1 MKHIRDQKQDLPK
14 VPECVHTAILT
25 TLNRL
30 EENEDMAKKIRKS
43 RFSGKKFVALAAAMA
58 AVFGMTVIAA
68 AAEFWWNQKAAEE
81 FGNPTPERQQ
91 QMVEAGVA
99 EEQTV
104 SSTDAGI
111 TVTAVQTLR
120 DANRIYMLFEL
131 TAEEAVIDGNSGF
144 SDWKMITDEGKN
156 LWDYERSMT
165 GSGGVTD
172 AQSGT
177 LLTQGFYFWDFLMEE
192 DPEGWNGDTLT
203 VQLTDFEYYTYE
215 NGPEGT
221 PHKIEGEWEFTLH
234 LTDTTELART
244 FTPEKTVMAAGVP
257 VRLNSVTVTPLTV
270 TLHYCLDDVEAAGE
284 AFGGEDYGLIE
295 LFATGF
301 VDGDGNRVERMG
313 GSSGARTEDE
323 DIITCGL
330 PSPMD
335 VDTVQAILLGGGD
348 TIELR

>member
-192 DPEGWNGDTLT
+192 DPEGWDWYPPPPLRI
-203 VQLTDFEYYTYE
+203 L
-215 NGPEGT
+215 
-221 PHKIEGEWEFTLH
+221 W
-234 LTDTTELART
+234 
-244 FTPEKTVMAAGVP
+244 MA
-257 VRLNSVTVTPLTV
+257 S
-270 TLHYCLDDVEAAGE
+270 
-284 AFGGEDYGLIE
+284 
-295 LFATGF
+295 
-301 VDGDGNRVERMG
+301 
-313 GSSGARTEDE
+313 
-323 DIITCGL
+323 
-330 PSPMD
+330 
-335 VDTVQAILLGGGD
+335 
-348 TIELR
+348 